1 MANRADAKGTRE
13 VAGASHALS
22 VSNPDVVT
30 ASILDALGISTR

>member
-1 MANRADAKGTRE
+1 MAERAGTKGIRE

-30 ASILDALGISTR
+30 AAILDALAG